1 MRYYRTGDL
10 ISIVWSVSIYIIG
23 YRLTPMNRFALLIII
38 SLTFTAFHVGA
49 ADAAV
54 ETSVRTYNS
63 ATPYPTDAPALSA
76 SLSQQ
81 IPYPAQPGEEV
92 TLLIKTTNH
101 GDEPAENIIW
111 YLDVQE
117 PFELKETEEATQTLP
132 ELRCGETANTEYYLT
147 VDPDTRSG
155 EYTLDFN
162 ITYSGDFD
170 SDRHYL
176 TTKSMTE
183 ITIRVMGHPDLVL
196 IDADIPEVDLK
207 SEFDAKFSIKNVG
220 TGPAKNIKVCFENR
234 TDILPERSIYYI
246 DTVAPNETVLIESGF
261 FVDTIVPSQHPLPI
275 AIYYENETHGMQ
287 TAQRYSVLV
296 PVSSGNTLFVYLDSQ
311 DELTAGVV
319 GEITIGVANCGLA
332 RVKHVALAI
341 ADGDRFK
348 LIDSDTRY
356 IGDIEND
363 DYDTVD
369 FRILPES
376 SDCSNVTVDV
386 SYDDDYG
393 NTYSMTTEIPIKV
406 YTSKEMKAIAPKSGG
421 YTWMIIAALV
431 LLLAYLFRKRIKRII
446 SK

>member
-1 MRYYRTGDL
+1 
-10 ISIVWSVSIYIIG
+10 
-23 YRLTPMNRFALLIII
+23 MNWFALLVII
-38 SLTFTAFHVGA
+38 SLTLVVVHAGV
-49 ADAAV
+49 ADATV
-54 ETSVRTYNS
+54 ETRVGTYKS

-76 SLSQQ
+76 SLFQQ

-101 GDEPAENIIW
+101 GDEPAANVIW

-132 ELRCGETANTEYYLT
+132 ELRCGETVNTEYYLT
-147 VDPDTRSG
+147 VDPDARSG
-155 EYTLDFN
+155 EYTLDLN

-170 SDRHYL
+170 SDRPYL
-176 TTKSMTE
+176 STKSMVE
-183 ITIRVMGHPDLVL
+183 LTIRVMGHPDLVL
-196 IDADIPEVDLK
+196 TDADIPEANLK
-207 SEFDAKFSIKNVG
+207 SEFDAKFSVKNVG
-220 TGPAKNIKVCFENR
+220 TGPAKNVKVCFENQ
-234 TDILPERSIYYI
+234 TSILPKISMYYI
-246 DTVAPNETVLIESGF
+246 DTVVPGATVLIESGF
-261 FVDTIVPSQHPLPI
+261 FVDTITPSQHTLPI

-287 TAQRYSVLV
+287 PAQRYSVLV
-296 PVSSGNTLFVYLDSQ
+296 PVSSGNTLLVYLDSQ
-311 DELTAGVV
+311 DELTDGAV

-332 RVKHVALAI
+332 RAKHVVLTI
-341 ADGDRFK
+341 GTGGGFE

-369 FRILPES
+369 FRILTNS

-406 YTSKEMKAIAPKSGG
+406 YTSKEMEAIAPKSGG
-421 YTWMIIAALV
+421 YTGIILAALV

>member
-1 MRYYRTGDL
+1 MKWL
-10 ISIVWSVSIYIIG
+10 V
-23 YRLTPMNRFALLIII
+23 MLIIVSALFI
-38 SLTFTAFHVGA
+38 VPGTTAGG
-49 ADAAV
+49 
-54 ETSVRTYNS
+54 
-63 ATPYPTDAPALSA
+63 PYPTDAPALSA

-101 GDEPAENIIW
+101 GDEPAEDIIW

-147 VDPDTRSG
+147 VDPDARSG
-155 EYTLDFN
+155 EYTLDLN

-170 SDRHYL
+170 SDCSYL

-183 ITIRVMGHPDLVL
+183 LTIRVMGHPDLVL

-220 TGPAKNIKVCFENR
+220 TGPAKNVKVYFENQ
-234 TDILPERSIYYI
+234 TSVLPKTSIYYI
-246 DTVAPNETVLIESGF
+246 DTVAPGETVLIESGF
-261 FVDTIVPSQHPLPI
+261 FVDTIIPSQHPLPI
-275 AIYYENETHGMQ
+275 TIYYENETHGMQ
-287 TAQRYSVLV
+287 PAQRYSVLV

-311 DELTAGVV
+311 DELIDGMV
-319 GEITIGVANCGLA
+319 GEITIGVANRGLA
-332 RVKHVALAI
+332 RAKHVVLTI
-341 ADGDRFK
+341 ADENQFE
-348 LIDSDTRY
+348 LIDTDTRY
-356 IGDIEND
+356 IGDIESD

-393 NTYSMTTEIPIKV
+393 DAYGMTTELPIKV
-406 YTSKEMKAIAPKSGG
+406 YTSKEMKAIAPKGGG
-421 YTWMIIAALV
+421 YTWIIIAVLV
-431 LLLAYLFRKRIKRII
+431 LLLAYIFRKRIRRIV